1 VPSAP
6 QEAPTPDGDE
16 VAEPLPQ
23 VEVELKSPAPATT
36 IPGAVRRP
44 QKGKNITVRVKDRGP
59 DPDKEAARVADKK
72 ARDRTLSTVPPRASG
87 PSTPNTVPPTSL
99 PQIAAPT
106 NAAQSAAAPPVAQVL
121 SPGNAEVLA
130 DAPLGYWKLD
140 ESGGPYAL
148 NYGQQIF
155 GLRGAYYNNVVP
167 FEGGPL
173 FRTRRIT
180 TFPVA
185 HVTGSTYSRTH
196 WWSTR

>member
-106 NAAQSAAAPPVAQVL
+106 RPNQQPHRRLRRYCHRAMRKFLPMRRWATGNSMSQV
-121 SPGNAEVLA
+121 G
-130 DAPLGYWKLD
+130 
-140 ESGGPYAL
+140 
-148 NYGQQIF
+148 
-155 GLRGAYYNNVVP
+155 
-167 FEGGPL
+167 
-173 FRTRRIT
+173 
-180 TFPVA
+180 
-185 HVTGSTYSRTH
+185 HMH
-196 WWSTR
+196 